1 MVEHEGLSREKRGK
15 VVVVDA
21 IMKFYQISEIYDRDS
36 TIAKIGHIYSLID
49 WVMLYHL
56 IVLLLKLYR
65 LQCLM

>member
-1 MVEHEGLSREKRGK
+1 MVEHEGLSREKREK

-49 WVMLYHL
+49 WVICYT
-56 IVLLLKLYR
+56 I
-65 LQCLM
+65 